1 MLVCAIAA
9 AYSALPE
16 SARRIVPEWR
26 PAVTALLAALS
37 ALALITYPTWG
48 ELKNPGLWMF
58 AIVAAVAG
66 AAPGYWLRFDI
77 DHSWSLI
84 RLQKAYDGFI
94 AAAGLIS
101 LALLEITLAAIGP
114 ADQPTMELGLTVVAF
129 SGGPLGCR
137 AAALQAG
144 AAVGSARQPLAAGRR
159 IVVMQPADCS
169 HPAGRVGLSGRPC
182 VQARTPVDDLSS

>member
-1 MLVCAIAA
+1 MTLVSNVYLTHGLMLVCAIAA

-37 ALALITYPTWG
+37 ALALIAYPTWG

-58 AIVAAVAG
+58 AIVVADAARV
-66 AAPGYWLRFDI
+66 YWPRFDI
-77 DHSWSLI
+77 DHSWRLI

-94 AAAGLIS
+94 AAAGLIG

-114 ADQPTMELGLTVVAF
+114 ADQPTMELGLTVVASF
-129 SGGPLGCR
+129 LVGRS
-137 AAALQAG
+137 
-144 AAVGSARQPLAAGRR
+144 AAVLLRSRQEPQSDLHHSPSP
-159 IVVMQPADCS
+159 PAE
-169 HPAGRVGLSGRPC
+169 G
-182 VQARTPVDDLSS
+182 